1 MCAYM
6 CVCGCVLC
14 CFCVAVRAIFD
25 PQARLRGD
33 PLFTTETQRE
43 MELSFTKESKKC
55 NATCLERVPAPGGER
70 SGGQCEVKLA
80 VGGHYG
86 RKSVS
91 VQANGLDST
100 KELPCPQT
108 NSLIEE
114 IVERNEPQW
123 TALFSAIRAAVIKE
137 FKGELNADLSTKS
150 PLYANV
156 KDFLFGGKASWRDFL
171 FTAPEV
177 HIQSVGRR
185 AVEPRRRATGKNPAA
200 GGEAFVALPEHYD
213 GGRGFIVLAISLW
226 TTRFIRMWRADGT
239 VVEMRAEPGHC
250 YLANF
255 VGVRHQVLHAAA
267 GAEAGRGHT
276 NTSHLHDFE
285 VIYFARSAFFRHF
298 ACTRPDRLWSGLEA
312 RLAAC
317 ACDAFAKW
325 APTAKLVLPSLADLE
340 RRVELRATKCC
351 KKRRR
356 EAEPQNAS

>member
-114 IVERNEPQW
+114 IVERNAPQW
-123 TALFSAIRAAVIKE
+123 TALFDAIRAAVIKE
-137 FKGELNADLSTKS
+137 FKDELKNYQTTSKPAH
-150 PLYANV
+150 ANV
-156 KDFLFGGKASWRDFL
+156 KDFLFGGKDTWRDFL
-171 FTAPEV
+171 FTSPEV

-185 AVEPRRRATGKNPAA
+185 AASRRGKAAGGEPAPAA
-200 GGEAFVALPEHYD
+200 GGNAFVALPEHFD

-226 TTRFIRMWRADGT
+226 TTRTIRMWLSDGT
-239 VVEMRAEPGHC
+239 VVDMQTEPGHC

-255 VGVRHQVLHAAA
+255 VGVKHQVLHAAA

-276 NTSHLHDFE
+276 NTSHLEDFE
-285 VIYFARSAFFRHF
+285 VVEFARSAFF
-298 ACTRPDRLWSGLEA
+298 DLKEA
-312 RLAAC
+312 
-317 ACDAFAKW
+317 
-325 APTAKLVLPSLADLE
+325 
-340 RRVELRATKCC
+340 
-351 KKRRR
+351 
-356 EAEPQNAS
+356 